1 MSVQDLEISIQEAQR
16 VIAEA
21 PPSDYLLLDCRNRDE
36 HAFVHIQ
43 DATLIPTDEI
53 TSRAAELREYQ
64 DKQIIVYCHMG
75 VRSAM
80 VAQWLRENEF
90 PHAQSL
96 AGGIDAWSIQ
106 VDPSLPR
113 Y

>member
-16 VIAEA
+16 VIAET
-21 PPSDYLLLDCRNRDE
+21 PPDDYLLLDCRNRDE
-36 HAFVHIQ
+36 HAFVHIPN
-43 DATLIPTDEI
+43 ATLIPMDEI
-53 TSRAAELREYQ
+53 TSREAELRAYQ
-64 DKQIIVYCHMG
+64 GRKIIVYCHMG

-80 VAQWLRENEF
+80 VTQWLRENEF

-96 AGGIDAWSIQ
+96 AGGIDAWSVQ